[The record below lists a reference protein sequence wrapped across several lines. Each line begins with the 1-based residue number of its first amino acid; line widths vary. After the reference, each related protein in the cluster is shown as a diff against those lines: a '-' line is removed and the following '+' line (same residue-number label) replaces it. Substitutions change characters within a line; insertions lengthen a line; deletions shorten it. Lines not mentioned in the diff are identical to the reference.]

1 MEYDNVPARKAARL
15 LMDAARKAAKKQS
28 PNPTPQEIN
37 VQLQLLFSG
46 VKNEVR
52 KSGHSLFG

>member
-15 LMDAARKAAKKQS
+15 LIDAARKAAKKNS
-28 PNPTPQEIN
+28 VNPTQQEIN

-52 KSGHSLFG
+52 KSKFSLFG

>member
-15 LMDAARKAAKKQS
+15 LIEAARKAAKKNS
-28 PNPTPQEIN
+28 NNPTPQEIN
-37 VQLQLLFSG
+37 VHLQLLFSG

-52 KSGHSLFG
+52 KSKYSLFG